1 MNTAVKVQ
9 LLGQSIWYDN
19 IRRSL
24 IEDGMMLDW
33 IERREIYGVT
43 SNPSIFSKAI
53 AESDDYDADLQ
64 TMSWAGLD
72 PKEIFYRLAIKD
84 IQAVADLFRPY
95 YEASQ
100 GADGFVSLEVNPNLA
115 YDTEGTVE
123 EALWLWQ
130 KVARPN
136 LMVKIPATEAGLPAI
151 TEVIA
156 AGVNVNVTLI
166 FSRKR
171 YRQVMAAYLDG
182 IARRLDEG
190 LDVSQIASVASFFVS
205 RLESK
210 ADKRLEELIEKGG
223 EQAEIA
229 QSLMGRIAVA
239 NTRLA
244 YRDYEAFF
252 GSDRFKKLAE
262 KGAQKQRPLWA
273 STSTKNPAYS
283 DIKYVESLV
292 AENSVN
298 TVPPETL
305 DAYLDHGNP
314 KITIHDELDKAEH
327 QLERLT
333 ELGISLD
340 DITQELEDEGVAQF
354 ADAFKELLDVI
365 EARRRTY
372 VEGLASLAEA
382 VSSTLKTFKADD
394 VIGRM
399 HRFDPILW
407 TDDAD
412 GKSEIQKRLGWLGLP
427 EESQSLIQP
436 LYDLADT
443 AIAEGFEKVL
453 LLGMGGSSLA
463 PETIYQIL
471 EEYLDGLELR
481 ILDSTIPESIRKAEK
496 WVDYKKTLFIV
507 SSKSG
512 TTTETMSFY
521 KYFWDRAEAEI
532 GGFPGDQFIAIT
544 DPGSSLAKLG
554 VEKGFRQVFTANPN
568 VGGRYSA
575 FTHFGLVP
583 AVLMG
588 VDLEQLL
595 WDASEMAQRCSEQSD
610 LETNPGAVLGIILG
624 IAAKSGKNKLTLIA
638 DVPIAPFGAWLEQL
652 VAESSGKDGRGIVPI
667 TDEPVLSP
675 DTYGSDRIFVYLRAT
690 GDQDGFLET
699 LRAAGHPVLVLDLDY
714 LYGVFGEMFR
724 WEFAIAIA
732 CSILGVNAFNQP
744 DVQDNKA
751 RTKTKIQCYL
761 ETGQLDEP
769 DVVWHR
775 QSVQVFGIAFE
786 GLDQC
791 KSVAEVIDR
800 FAGLADDGDFIA
812 LNAYLPRNP
821 AIEAKLNDSRER
833 ILKKTGKATS
843 LGFGPR
849 FLHSTGQLHK
859 GGANNGVFLQ
869 ITQEDTEKIE
879 IPGKGYSFSILA
891 RAQAQGDLEALLS
904 RERRAIRIH
913 LPAEAPFEL

>member
-1 MNTAVKVQ
+1 MNAAVKLQ

-64 TMSWAGLD
+64 TMSWAWLD

-130 KVARPN
+130 EVARPN

-151 TEVIA
+151 TRVIA

-171 YRQVMAAYLDG
+171 YQQVMAAYLDG

-568 VGGRYSA
+568 VGGRYSV

-583 AVLMG
+583 AALMG
-588 VDLEQLL
+588 LDLEQLL
-595 WDASEMAQRCSEQSD
+595 WDAKDMAQRCSERSD
-610 LETNPGAVLGIILG
+610 LESNPGAVLGIILG
-624 IAAKSGKNKLTLIA
+624 IAANNGKDKLTLVT
-638 DVPIAPFGAWLEQL
+638 DDPVAPFRAWLEQL
-652 VAESSGKDGRGIVPI
+652 VAESSGKDGKGIIPI
-667 TDEPVLSP
+667 TDEPLLSAGS
-675 DTYGSDRIFVYLRAT
+675 YGSDRIVVYLRAT

-699 LRAAGHPVLVLDLDY
+699 FRAAGHPVLVLDVDY
-714 LYGVFGEMFR
+714 LYGIFGEMFR
-724 WEFAIAIA
+724 WEFAVAVA

-744 DVQDNKA
+744 DVQDNKT
-751 RTKTKIQCYL
+751 RTKEKIQTYL

-769 DVVWHR
+769 DVIWRR
-775 QSVQVFGIAFE
+775 QGVQVFGMAFE

-791 KSVAEVIDR
+791 ESVAEVIDR
-800 FAGLADDGDFIA
+800 FTDLADDGDFIA

-821 AIEAKLNDSRER
+821 AIEAKLNELRER
-833 ILKKTGKATS
+833 LLKKAGKATT

-869 ITQEDTEKIE
+869 ITQEDAERIE
-879 IPGKGYSFSILA
+879 IPGMGYSFSILA
-891 RAQAQGDLEALLS
+891 QAQAQGDLEALLS